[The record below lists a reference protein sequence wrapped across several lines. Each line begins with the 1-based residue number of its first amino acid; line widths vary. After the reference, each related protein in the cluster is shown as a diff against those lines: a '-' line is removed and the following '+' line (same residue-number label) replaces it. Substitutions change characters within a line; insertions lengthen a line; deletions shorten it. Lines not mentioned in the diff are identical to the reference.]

1 VAGFRNISTFVHSAT
16 LPLPCQALFSPPC
29 NSSVSGGGPEE
40 RRHAGSMGIL
50 PMDFHGSRQRRG
62 AASPSV
68 IPLAGMGRQ
77 AFGWPSM
84 SAVNSAD
91 RTLPPISRSII
102 DITIDCT
109 HRRSTPA
116 ILGSNPIPQ
125 MPSIA
130 CDKAC
135 RRSDLQ
141 DLSGRNISPHFT
153 RVPLADKAHVEPR
166 VKPGAVSARE
176 SPQQADLFTDGT
188 GRPMERR
195 RRWRTQ
201 DSFTVEL
208 YYVLNTIVSRTGTD
222 GVGLSR

>member
-1 VAGFRNISTFVHSAT
+1 MNGQRNSDDEPCETSRHTTWHRRSHECSAHPGDIKGCGVPSLRPGRKDPRAIAGDGTTSTRT
-16 LPLPCQALFSPPC
+16 
-29 NSSVSGGGPEE
+29 
-40 RRHAGSMGIL
+40 
-50 PMDFHGSRQRRG
+50 
-62 AASPSV
+62 
-68 IPLAGMGRQ
+68 
-77 AFGWPSM
+77 AFYE
-84 SAVNSAD
+84 AVNSAD
-91 RTLPPISRSII
+91 RALPSLSRSPKISRSLT